1 MAVDFQPN
9 DEVFNLKTKA
19 VGFILSV
26 KELKKPAGVFLR
38 VQIKSDLPDQ
48 IWPVEE
54 TALWFRQKRYMEPER
69 S

>member
-1 MAVDFQPN
+1 MAVEFQPN

-19 VGFILSV
+19 IGFILSV
-26 KELKKPAGVFLR
+26 KEFKKPAGVFLR

-48 IWPVEE
+48 VWPLEE
-54 TALWFRQKRYMEPER
+54 TALWFRQKKYMEPER